1 MFFFLIW
8 GFRSKPKVLG
18 GYDSRCS
25 HCGKKTLH
33 GVLKVSKYFTFFFI
47 PLIPLSK
54 KVFVVCEACGA
65 KAEIKGELKE
75 KLLEKLEKK

>member
-8 GFRSKPKVLG
+8 GFRAKPKVIG
-18 GYDSRCS
+18 AYNSICPN
-25 HCGKKTLH
+25 CGKKTIH
-33 GVLKVSKYFTFFFI
+33 GVLKLTKHFTFFFI

-54 KVFVVCEACGA
+54 KVFVVCETCGM
-65 KAEIKGELKE
+65 KTEIKGDMKD

>member
-8 GFRSKPKVLG
+8 GTKTKPKAIG
-18 GYDSRCS
+18 AYNSRCPN
-25 HCGKKTLH
+25 CGKNTLH
-33 GVLKVSKYFTFFFI
+33 GVIKVTKYFTFFFI

-54 KVFVVCEACGA
+54 KVFIGCEACGTS
-65 KAEIKGELKE
+65 AEIKGELKD